1 MKRLVMALASIA
13 LVGAAPD
20 PLANWTPAE
29 RAAIDTTLSHVLPG
43 DYATFDADNT
53 LWVSDL
59 EESLLPWLEN
69 HGFLHAD
76 RLDPM
81 LKPVPM
87 LPGESLYGY
96 YHRLCEV
103 DDNLCYPWI
112 AQAFSG
118 LSLKLLKQQVD
129 AMIADGRPI
138 PVRYRVGDREVA
150 GTVMPPRIM
159 PGQRQ
164 LLAALRAR
172 GVRIYVVTASLEE
185 LVRMVVSDPRYGLDV
200 PPDRVIGVTM
210 LLRDPKTGAVT
221 TARQQIAKGHFLDGV
236 YSAEH
241 HADMVLTPTLWAPLT
256 WHEGKV
262 AAIRTYIDPVR
273 HPLLAAGDSASDW
286 PMLFYADGLRI
297 WVERRATPNTA
308 LLARRHFMADGSHG
322 RESGTGAFDQH
333 WISPFQSD
341 LARGD

>member
-1 MKRLVMALASIA
+1 MKRLFTALAAVA
-13 LVGAAPD
+13 LTGAAPD
-20 PLANWTPAE
+20 PLANWTAAE
-29 RAAIDTTLSHVLPG
+29 RAAIDAALSGVRPG

-53 LWVSDL
+53 LWAGDL

-76 RLDPM
+76 RLDPL

-118 LSLKLLKQQVD
+118 LSLKVLKQQVD
-129 AMIADGRPI
+129 AMMADGRPI
-138 PVRYRVGDREVA
+138 PVRYRAGGRDVS
-150 GTVMPPRIM
+150 GTVMPPRIL
-159 PGQRQ
+159 PGQRR

-172 GVRIYVVTASLEE
+172 GIRIYIVTASLEE
-185 LVRMVVSDPRYGLDV
+185 LVRMVVSDPRYALDV
-200 PPDRVIGVTM
+200 PPERVIGVTM
-210 LLRDPKTGAVT
+210 LLRDPATGAVT
-221 TARQQIAKGHFLDGV
+221 TARQQIAKGHFLDTV
-236 YSAEH
+236 YSPHH
-241 HADMVLTPTLWAPLT
+241 HARMVLTPTLWAPLT

-273 HPLLAAGDSASDW
+273 RPLLAAGDSVSDW

-297 WVERRATPNTA
+297 WVERRATPNAA
-308 LLARRHFMADGSHG
+308 LRARRRFMADAARG
-322 RESGTGAFDQH
+322 RESGAEAFDRH
-333 WISPFQSD
+333 WITPFQRD
-341 LARGD
+341 LARSD